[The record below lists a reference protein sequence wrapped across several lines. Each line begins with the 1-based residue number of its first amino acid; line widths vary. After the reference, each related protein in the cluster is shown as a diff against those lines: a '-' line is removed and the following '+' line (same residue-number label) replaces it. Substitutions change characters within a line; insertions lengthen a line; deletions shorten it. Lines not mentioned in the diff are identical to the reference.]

1 MTQDIF
7 LISSLITALTIIITF
22 LIKIYKFFSKLEKK
36 YEEINITLNQNNMYI
51 LKITAMNNDM
61 PLVERIKAG
70 ERYLQN
76 GGNGLIKQKYEELL
90 EEFER
95 REQENKI

>member
-1 MTQDIF
+1 MKEI
-7 LISSLITALTIIITF
+7 LLASSLITALSIIITF
-22 LIKIYKFFSKLEKK
+22 LIKIYTFFSTLEKK
-36 YEEINITLNQNNMYI
+36 YEEMNTTLKQNNMYI
-51 LKITAMNNDM
+51 LKLTVMNNDM

-76 GGNGLIKQKYEELL
+76 GGNGLIKQKYDDLL